1 MKLLVD
7 MNLSPAWC
15 GELKRHGVEAAH
27 WSHIGDPRASDLA
40 IMTWAREHDYVVLT
54 HDLDFTT
61 LLATTSAAGPSVVQ
75 LRAQDITPAH
85 LALLVARALR
95 AHTEELNQGALVTID
110 EVSARI
116 RVLPLH
122 G

>member
-1 MKLLVD
+1 MKLIVD

-15 GELKRHGVEAAH
+15 GALEHHGFEASH
-27 WSHIGDPRASDLA
+27 WSSVGDPGASDVA

-75 LRAQDITPAH
+75 VRAQDVTPTHLVPLVVRAIKAH
-85 LALLVARALR
+85 I
-95 AHTEELNQGALVTID
+95 EELNQGALVTID
-110 EVSARI
+110 DVSARV
-116 RVLPLH
+116 RVLPLR
-122 G
+122 

>member
-15 GELKRHGVEAAH
+15 GALADHGFEASH
-27 WSHIGDPRASDLA
+27 WSSIGDPRASDVV
-40 IMTWAREHDYVVLT
+40 IMTWAREHGFVVLT

-75 LRAQDITPAH
+75 VRAQDVTPAH
-85 LALLVARALR
+85 LVALVVRAVR
-95 AHTEELNQGALVTID
+95 AHVEELDQGALVTID
-110 EVSARI
+110 DVSARV
-116 RVLPLH
+116 RVLPLR
-122 G
+122 